1 MNIESLPLN
10 NPFDKFKNNENYI
23 EYKRYSS
30 YKIKIITSLIF
41 SILMFGLFIM
51 IMPQLRYPEYLNY
64 EVNGTINEIKKTDE
78 TVSIYLVDDENVYY
92 INNIIYSEM
101 DKRAIE
107 KLNSGVSIKLLI
119 ANKDEYNRL
128 QISQLEIE
136 NHIYL
141 DMNDVKSKEYSNYK
155 MGMVTSYVFLA
166 LGIILFLYFLRCQIK
181 LKLFIKD
188 KELYWL

>member
-1 MNIESLPLN
+1 MNIEALPLN

-188 KELYWL
+188 KELDWL